1 METTILILSITLLVL
16 VAANLMLL
24 VADLRL
30 KNLIK
35 SLRDKISDLEKKVV
49 NHDLIIPG
57 EKITFKTGLVFG
69 KTTEFSV
76 IYEAIVTEVTD
87 KQVKVQPYGITSE
100 HNLPAKVLKSPNYK
114 QDILD
119 FMMGKW
125 VDRKDIAIILSADD
139 IRNRKLNDILS

>member
-57 EKITFKTGLVFG
+57 EKITFKAGLVFG

-76 IYEAIVTEVTD
+76 IYE
-87 KQVKVQPYGITSE
+87 G
-100 HNLPAKVLKSPNYK
+100 
-114 QDILD
+114 
-119 FMMGKW
+119 
-125 VDRKDIAIILSADD
+125 ADD